1 MDIDTLQYNMKEYG
15 MIEKEYRPWGWFK
28 VLQRGDNYCVK
39 ELFVEKDMRISL
51 QFHRYRTEDWVIVN
65 GDGVITQ
72 GNLETPCKV
81 GDTFHIQIEQRHRIQ
96 GGENGITII
105 EVQRG
110 KCQEDDIVRLED
122 DFNRVEHHAWGH
134 Y

>member
-1 MDIDTLQYNMKEYG
+1 MDIDTLQYSMKEIG
-15 MIEKEYRPWGWFK
+15 MIQKEYRPWGWFK
-28 VLQRGDNYCVK
+28 VLERGDKYCVK
-39 ELFVEKDMRISL
+39 QLFVEKDMRISL
-51 QFHRYRTEDWVIVN
+51 QFHRYRTEDWVIVE

-81 GDTFHIQIEQRHRIQ
+81 GDTFHISVEQRHRIA
-96 GGENGITII
+96 GGKNGITII

-110 KCQEDDIVRLED
+110 KCQEEDIVRLED
-122 DFNRVEHHAWGH
+122 DYNRVEHHAWGH

>member
-1 MDIDTLQYNMKEYG
+1 

-51 QFHRYRTEDWVIVN
+51 QFHRYRTEDWVVVD
-65 GDGVITQ
+65 GDGEITQ

-81 GDTFHIQIEQRHRIQ
+81 GDTFFIPIEQRHRIR
-96 GGENGITII
+96 GGKNGITII

-110 KCQEDDIVRLED
+110 KCLEDDIVRLED
-122 DFNRVEHHAWGH
+122 DYNRVEEHAWGH

>member
-15 MIEKEYRPWGWFK
+15 MIEKEHRPWGWFK

-51 QFHRYRTEDWVIVN
+51 QFHRYRTEDWVVVN
-65 GDGVITQ
+65 GDGEITQ
-72 GNLETPCKV
+72 GNLVTSCKV
-81 GDTFHIQIEQRHRIQ
+81 GDTFFIPIEQRHRIS
-96 GGENGITII
+96 GGKNGITII

-110 KCQEDDIVRLED
+110 KCIEDDIVRLED
-122 DFNRVEHHAWGH
+122 DYNRVGEHAWGH

>member
-1 MDIDTLQYNMKEYG
+1 
-15 MIEKEYRPWGWFK
+15 MIEKEHRPWGWFK
-28 VLQRGDNYCVK
+28 VLQRGDTYCVK

-51 QFHRYRTEDWVIVN
+51 QFHRYRTEDWVIVD

-81 GDTFHIQIEQRHRIQ
+81 GDTFHIQIEQRHRIA
-96 GGENGITII
+96 GGEKGITII

-110 KCQEDDIVRLED
+110 KCVEDDIIRLED
-122 DFNRVEHHAWGH
+122 DYNRVEHHAWGH